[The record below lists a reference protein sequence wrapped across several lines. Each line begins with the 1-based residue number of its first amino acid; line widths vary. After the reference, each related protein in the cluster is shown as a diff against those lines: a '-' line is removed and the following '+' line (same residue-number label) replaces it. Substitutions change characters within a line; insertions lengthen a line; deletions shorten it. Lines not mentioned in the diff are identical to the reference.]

1 MTESAPLYNAAA
13 ERTVL
18 GYAMINPA
26 WCGVL
31 ASIVA
36 RGDYYEERHRWYH
49 SAIIDLGAEF
59 TYQRLNDYLREMGCP
74 ERHQLTSYQV
84 GLIDDWRAPSEDN
97 ARRCAEDVHRWAKI
111 RALMGAMAKAS
122 AEVRKKGWRADGE
135 ALSEIE
141 REIFRAFRDTRL
153 QKHTITMADQVHL
166 CFEAAERAGTPNE
179 STRTVKTGFP
189 DIDKIIGS
197 MKGGDL
203 IIIAGRPSMGKS
215 ALAVA
220 IAWGRGENDPVQLF
234 SAEMTQ
240 FELTNRMLSAKARV
254 DGYRLANGGLT
265 TDNWGRLVGAA
276 HDLVTGTPMF
286 LTDCSSWRISRLC
299 SEARAMA
306 ITHGIGLIVV
316 DYIQLIAGE
325 GNPRFTNRERE
336 IASISKALKNLAKE
350 LDIPV
355 IALSQLNRDLEKRP
369 DKRPI
374 MSDLR
379 ESGAIEQDADKILFL
394 YRDEVYNNMTSSPG
408 IAEVNIAKNRG
419 GRTGRAFLRWTPEFT
434 RFDDCTEIDP

>member
-1 MTESAPLYNAAA
+1 MTGHPRPYNAAA

-18 GYAMINPA
+18 GYAMIHPE
-26 WCGVL
+26 WCNVL
-31 ASIVA
+31 TTIVA
-36 RGDYYEERHRWYH
+36 RDDYFEDRHRWYH
-49 SAIIDLGAEF
+49 SALVDLGAEF
-59 TYQRLNDYLREMGCP
+59 TFERLSSYLREMGSP
-74 ERHQLTSYQV
+74 EQHRDIAYQS
-84 GLIDDWRAPSEDN
+84 GLISEWSAPTEDN
-97 ARRCAEDVHRWAKI
+97 ARRCADDVHRFARLRRLI
-111 RALMGAMAKAS
+111 DVMAKEAS
-122 AEVRKKGWRADGE
+122 EVGKKGWRPDDE
-135 ALSEIE
+135 YLSQAES
-141 REIFRAFRDTRL
+141 RVLRAFRDTRQ

-189 DIDKIIGS
+189 DIDKVIGS

-203 IIIAGRPSMGKS
+203 VIIAGRPAMGKS

-220 IAWGRGENDPVQLF
+220 IAWGRGEADPVQLF

-254 DGYRLANGGLT
+254 DGHRLANGGLT
-265 TDNWGRLVGAA
+265 ADNWGQLAGAA
-276 HDLVTGTPMF
+276 NELVTGTQMF
-286 LTDCSSWRISRLC
+286 LTDCSGWRISRLC

-306 ITHGIGLIVV
+306 ITHDIGLIVV
-316 DYIQLIAGE
+316 DYIQLITGE
-325 GNPRFTNRERE
+325 GNPRFVNRERE
-336 IASISKALKNLAKE
+336 IASISKALKGLAKE

-369 DKRPI
+369 DRRPI

-379 ESGAIEQDADKILFL
+379 ESGAIEQDADKIMFL
-394 YRDEVYNNMTSSPG
+394 YRDEVYFPHTSSPG

-419 GRTGRAFLRWTPEFT
+419 GRTGRAYLRWTPKFT
-434 RFDDCTEIDP
+434 RFDDFTEVDP